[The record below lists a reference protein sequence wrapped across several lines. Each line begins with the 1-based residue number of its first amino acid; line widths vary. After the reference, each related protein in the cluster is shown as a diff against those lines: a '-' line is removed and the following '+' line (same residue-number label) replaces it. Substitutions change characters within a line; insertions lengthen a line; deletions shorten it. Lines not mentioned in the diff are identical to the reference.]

1 MASACVI
8 GERLL
13 NVALLRR
20 ADACVDLGFERDCR
34 SGRPLTDP
42 LGVAGSPRWCP
53 GTVGSLCLLL
63 VLLTGV
69 GGTLRV
75 GGCGPLP
82 VSCGSAVS
90 WAKKTDTQPL
100 ACARQRARTR
110 RQAHASARKQDKM
123 CVRTNVVGC
132 SCEESETLARK
143 SCYRQ
148 SQVR

>member
-20 ADACVDLGFERDCR
+20 VDLGFERDCR

-42 LGVAGSPRWCP
+42 PGVAGSPRWCP

-63 VLLTGV
+63 ALLTGV
-69 GGTLRV
+69 GGTPRV

-82 VSCGSAVS
+82 VSCGSAGS
-90 WAKKTDTQPL
+90 
-100 ACARQRARTR
+100 
-110 RQAHASARKQDKM
+110 
-123 CVRTNVVGC
+123 
-132 SCEESETLARK
+132 
-143 SCYRQ
+143 
-148 SQVR
+148 